1 MDGLEPRTNLVVI
14 AATNRP
20 DAIDEAL
27 RRPGRLDRE
36 IVIAVPDESGRREIL
51 GIHTRGM
58 PLAQAVA
65 LAELA
70 RTTFGFVGA
79 DMAALTREAAVEE
92 VRRIMPQLDLA
103 AGTNPPV
110 VPRQL

>member
-27 RRPGRLDRE
+27 RRPGRFDRE
-36 IVIAVPDESGRREIL
+36 IVIGVPDESGRREIL

-58 PLAQAVA
+58 PLAQDVD
-65 LAELA
+65 LAELE
-70 RTTFGFVGA
+70 RPTFGFVGA
-79 DMAALTREAAVEE
+79 RSEAARVGTE
-92 VRRIMPQLDLA
+92 VVGPCTTRWAPC
-103 AGTNPPV
+103 
-110 VPRQL
+110 

>member
-27 RRPGRLDRE
+27 RRPGRFDRE
-36 IVIAVPDESGRREIL
+36 IVIGVPDESGRREIL
-51 GIHTRGM
+51 GINTRGM
-58 PLAQAVA
+58 PLAQNVD

-70 RTTFGFVGA
+70 RTPFGFVGA
-79 DMAALTREAAVEE
+79 DMQVLPREDRQSVVEGTRLSVRVARDD
-92 VRRIMPQLDLA
+92 RRIMKKPI
-103 AGTNPPV
+103 N
-110 VPRQL
+110 

>member
-27 RRPGRLDRE
+27 RRPGRFDRE
-36 IVIAVPDESGRREIL
+36 IVIGVPDESGRSEIL

-58 PLAQAVA
+58 PLAQDVD
-65 LAELA
+65 LAELECQ
-70 RTTFGFVGA
+70 TFGFVGA
-79 DMAALTREAAVEE
+79 DLAALARAAPIKAERLNEVGRARGRE
-92 VRRIMPQLDLA
+92 R
-103 AGTNPPV
+103 G
-110 VPRQL
+110 

>member
-27 RRPGRLDRE
+27 RRPGRFDRE
-36 IVIAVPDESGRREIL
+36 IVIGVPDESGRREIL

-58 PLAQAVA
+58 PLAQDVD

-79 DMAALTREAAVEE
+79 DMAALTREAAIEA
-92 VRRIMPQLDLA
+92 VRRREGEHTSELQSLMR
-103 AGTNPPV
+103 TSYT
-110 VPRQL
+110 